1 MFGTFTY
8 QERHALQLR
17 PQLAILE
24 KNFEEQPSRKF
35 WNIIRGLTS
44 RSFRFQNEE
53 EMNIISGLFNDS
65 PVWFQKRLEVNNE
78 IVPSAYKSSDLM
90 DISFGYLLSTHE
102 YCWRTKVA
110 GRNLLTWE
118 TNVNQ
123 KHLIIKHEASEFIL
137 NQDCLDKYFI
147 ILNSQFEKYG
157 IILPLKTSPR
167 CYASAQRRNSSYRQR
182 RLEFDCVDGVCLA
195 NSSALSLTFR
205 RQMSLEKAKEF
216 LVTVLK
222 LDYLQGNI
230 NCRQMS
236 AQPMLLDQPLSDF
249 WSSYAFQMLMALGDR
264 IKHRLTADTLKKIK
278 YLSNLSDGEQYPN
291 HRCYLKLTAVYYR
304 ARFNRFFDI
313 NEDFDNIQ
321 PLPSSVVLDKWVYV
335 PRIFLTPYGIYPLP
349 VKPMRGNRIL
359 REEER
364 FGPGK
369 NFCRVIIRDV
379 DCGQPQLDF
388 MKINEKWI
396 QDMIMAKNNIQVGD
410 QKFEF
415 LWCSNSQ
422 LRDRSFWFHS
432 DYKGCQAKNI
442 REWMGDFSHEKCIG
456 TRIARMAL
464 SLTGTTPTLKLLPN
478 QIEKIDDVL
487 DTQGRIFTDGA
498 GKISPMALKEAFM
511 IYNPELIED
520 NYMPCVIQARLN
532 GIKGVFVIA
541 PDLSDRGIL
550 IQYRPSQ
557 YKFSTDHN
565 ILEIVKHSSS
575 GMTFLNRQ
583 VIVLIENM
591 GVSKHIFVKLQNK
604 ARMKISMSLLAN
616 QQAQHTLEQHVRCY
630 DWERIRQAG
639 TQLTREQFPR
649 SLLLL
654 LAQERL
660 TKLKEKSHVQIPLTD
675 GRMLLGVVD
684 ETMSL
689 QYGQVFIQLRNL
701 NGQSDILKDRNIL
714 ITKNPAHFPGD
725 IRKLVAVDCPALH
738 YLYDCVVFP
747 AKGVRPHPNEISGSD
762 IDGDEY
768 WVCWNEDLVNHATL
782 QHEPATFDSA
792 EKVKHDGEITI
803 AEIADFL
810 FKYLSSDSLGAL
822 SNRHLACC
830 AINGPGDDKSCR
842 LAKIISEA
850 VDFPKTGVLPV
861 CPKDLSFE
869 SYPDF
874 MENKFKK
881 SFISDSSIGIM
892 FREVKQVCEIHAK
905 WQDENDDN
913 KIDINRDFLVKD
925 FRKYITQSEVDY
937 KYYASRVN
945 AILSSYDLK
954 TEYELITGCHSCVQE
969 ERQNSDSIETASLEF
984 RQLMKEMRTRFDDD
998 QLNYREKLRKTSA
1011 WYYVAYKAGTILSF
1025 GWIMDRFMS
1034 EILKAKNKVQE
1045 EHQALIRI
1053 GEAIRLRGLENGIK
1067 KLADLFRVENAEQE
1081 NQSETAK
1088 LGFQFLEIIE
1098 KCSQSVDKQTLAH
1111 NLLAI
1116 LHEVA
1121 LNI

>member
-8 QERHALQLR
+8 QERHALLLRSQLET
-17 PQLAILE
+17 LE
-24 KNFEEQPSRKF
+24 ENFKELPTRKCL
-35 WNIIRGLTS
+35 NIIRGLTS
-44 RSFRFQNEE
+44 RSFKFQNED
-53 EMNIISGLFNDS
+53 EMNTISGLFNHL
-65 PVWFQKRLEVNNE
+65 PVWIQKRLEVNNE
-78 IVPSAYKSSDLM
+78 IEPSAYKSSDLM
-90 DISFGYLLSTHE
+90 EISFGYLLSTQA
-102 YCWRTKVA
+102 YRWRTKVA
-110 GRNLLTWE
+110 DKHLLKWE
-118 TNVNQ
+118 TDARQ
-123 KHLIIKHEASEFIL
+123 KHLTIKHGTSEFSL

-147 ILNSQFEKYG
+147 ILSNQSEKYK

-167 CYASAQRRNSSYRQR
+167 CYDSPQHRHSSYRQR
-182 RLEFDCVDGVCLA
+182 KLDFGSIDGACLA
-195 NSSALSLTFR
+195 NSSALSLKFR
-205 RQMSLEKAKEF
+205 SQKSLEEFKEF

-222 LDYLQGNI
+222 LDHHQGKI
-230 NCRQMS
+230 NCNRMS
-236 AQPMLLDQPLSDF
+236 AQALLFDQNLSNF
-249 WSSYAFQMLMALGDR
+249 WSNYAFQMLMTLGYR
-264 IKHRLTADTLKKIK
+264 IKHRLTADTLEKIK
-278 YLSNLSDGEQYPN
+278 YLSNLSYGEQYPN

-304 ARFNRFFDI
+304 ARFNCFFDI

-321 PLPSSVVLDKWVYV
+321 PLPSSEMLDKWVYV

-359 REEER
+359 REEEL
-364 FGPGK
+364 FGPGR

-379 DCGQPQLDF
+379 DLGQPQADF
-388 MKINEKWI
+388 MKINQQWV
-396 QDMIMAKNNIQVGD
+396 QDMIMANKNIQVGD
-410 QKFEF
+410 QTFEF
-415 LWCSNSQ
+415 LLCSNSQ

-432 DYKGCQAKNI
+432 EYEGRRATDI
-442 REWMGDFSHEKCIG
+442 REWMGDFSREKCIG

-478 QIEKIDDVL
+478 QIEKIDDKL
-487 DTQGRIFTDGA
+487 DAQSRIFTDGA

-511 IYNPELIED
+511 IYNPERIED

-557 YKFSTDHN
+557 YKFSVDHN

-575 GMTFLNRQ
+575 GMAFLNRQ
-583 VIVLIENM
+583 VIVLLENM

-616 QQAQHTLEQHVRCY
+616 KQAQHTLEQHVRCY
-630 DWERIRQAG
+630 DWKRIRQAG
-639 TQLTREQFPR
+639 TQLTREPFAR

-660 TKLKEKSHVQIPLTD
+660 TKLREKSHVQIPLTD

-689 QYGQVFIQLRNL
+689 QYGQVFIQLRDL
-701 NGQSDILKDRNIL
+701 NGQSEILKDRNIL

-725 IRKLVAVDCPALH
+725 IRKLVAIDCPPLH
-738 YLYDCVVFP
+738 HLYDCVVFP
-747 AKGVRPHPNEISGSD
+747 AQGVRPHPNEISGSD

-792 EKVKHDGEITI
+792 EKVKHNGEITI
-803 AEIADFL
+803 REIADFL

-850 VDFPKTGVLPV
+850 VDFPKTGVLPE
-861 CPKDLSFE
+861 CPKDLNFK

-874 MENKFKK
+874 MENKFKD

-892 FREVKQVCEIHAK
+892 FRQVKEVCGIHEK
-905 WQDENDDN
+905 WQDENDDE
-913 KIDINRDFLVKD
+913 KIDVNRAFLVKS
-925 FRKYITQSEVDY
+925 FKKYITQSEEDY
-937 KYYASRVN
+937 KYYSSRIN

-954 TEYELITGCHSCVQE
+954 NEYELITGCHSCVQE
-969 ERQNSDSIETASLEF
+969 ERQNNDSIETAALEF
-984 RQLMKEMRTRFDDD
+984 RQLMKEMRTRFDDG
-998 QLNYREKLRKTSA
+998 QLNYREKLSKTSA

-1034 EILKAKNKVQE
+1034 VILAAKKIVQE
-1045 EHQALIRI
+1045 EHQALMRI
-1053 GEAIRLRGLENGIK
+1053 GEAICAVGLENDIK
-1067 KLADLFRVENAEQE
+1067 KLADLCQVENAEHE

-1088 LGFQFLEIIE
+1088 LGFQVLEIIE
-1098 KCSQSVDKQTLAH
+1098 KLSQSVDRQPTAH
-1111 NLLAI
+1111 LLLTI
-1116 LHEVA
+1116 LHEAA
-1121 LNI
+1121 LKI